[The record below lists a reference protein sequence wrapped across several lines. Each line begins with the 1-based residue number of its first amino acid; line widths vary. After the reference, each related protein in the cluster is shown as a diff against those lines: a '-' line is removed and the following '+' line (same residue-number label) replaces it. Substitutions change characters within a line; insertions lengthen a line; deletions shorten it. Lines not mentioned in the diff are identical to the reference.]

1 MIFPIPKK
9 ETYSDGRYAVSAAL
23 ADLSL
28 VDIFAAVKEGK
39 TEVAVCTDTALSGE
53 AHKISI
59 DENGVKIAYAT
70 EEGLFRAVTSL
81 WQLLRKN
88 GADLPYAEIEDAPTL
103 ARRGYMLDISRGRMP
118 KVETFKKIID
128 FLASVKYNELQ
139 IYMEG
144 HVFKFASFPQYTA
157 DFDCLNAKDIKELQ
171 AYCHARFIDLVP
183 NQNSFGHMYQW
194 LKNPELSHL
203 AVAPEGGKGGTIN
216 PLLPESLAFIDKLYS
231 DLLPYHESEYVN
243 VGFDEAY
250 GLGRYQLEEPCKK
263 YGRATVF
270 MDWLNKVADL
280 CKDKYGKKVQF
291 WSDMI
296 HAYPE
301 TYDRIPKGAIALEW
315 GYELGAAQRMA
326 ENCVDYKRAG
336 IDFYLCPSTNTHL
349 AFTGRNEVTV
359 FNIRTSAT
367 IAEKYGAKGLLLTDW
382 GCDCGQPTFLLWSA
396 FPVALAGQYAWN
408 PGTFNPEDFKP
419 DYNVAAEQYVDEVVF
434 KTEGVSEILRRIANY
449 YLLEPDRVHCGT
461 MCGQSLQ
468 MPLGE
473 MNFRGIFD
481 FRTRPHTHY
490 FENVINYVKGLVSE
504 IEKVQI
510 DPFYKEQIIL
520 NARMVVFAASFNKIR
535 LGEIPDASGI
545 QALIDEADAIDAAF
559 IRLWD
564 AENYA
569 EGKMEF
575 LSQLRG
581 RRADL
586 VTLLASKE

>member
-1 MIFPIPKK
+1 MIFPIPQSEK
-9 ETYSDGRYAVSAAL
+9 YSEGRFAAPSDL
-23 ADLSL
+23 ASLSL
-28 VDIFAAVKEGK
+28 VDLFSAVKDG
-39 TEVAVCTDTALSGE
+39 AAGAALSLDASLSGE

-59 DENGVKIAYAT
+59 SSEGIKIAYAT
-70 EEGLFRAVTSL
+70 EEGLFRAATSL
-81 WQLLRKN
+81 WQLLRKCGEN
-88 GADLPYAEIEDAPTL
+88 LPYAEIEDAPTL
-103 ARRGYMLDISRGRMP
+103 QRRGYMLDISRGRMP
-118 KVETFKKIID
+118 KVETYKKIID
-128 FLASVKYNELQ
+128 HLALLKYNEFQ

-157 DFDCLNAKDIKELQ
+157 DFDCLNAADLKEIQ
-171 AYCHARFIDLVP
+171 DYCKARFIDLVP
-183 NQNSFGHMYQW
+183 NQNSFGHMGRW
-194 LKNPELSHL
+194 LTKPELSHL

-216 PLLPESLAFIDKLYS
+216 PLLPESLSLIDKIFG
-231 DLLPYHESEYVN
+231 DLIPLHESEYVN
-243 VGFDEAY
+243 IGFDEAY
-250 GLGRYQLEEPCKK
+250 GLGRYQLEEPCRK

-280 CKDKYGKKVQF
+280 CSDKYGKKVQF

-367 IAEKYGAKGLLLTDW
+367 IAKKYGAKGLLLTDW

-408 PGTFNPEDFKP
+408 VGEFNAEDFKP
-419 DYNVAAEQYVDEVVF
+419 YYNVAAERYVDEVVF
-434 KTEGVSEILRRIANY
+434 GVEGVSEVLRRIANY

-461 MCGQSLQ
+461 MCGQSMQ

-473 MNFRGIFD
+473 TNFRGIFD
-481 FRTRPHTHY
+481 FGTRPYPYY
-490 FENVINYVKGLVSE
+490 FENVIQYVKNLLCELDHFE
-504 IEKVQI
+504 I
-510 DPFYKEQIIL
+510 DSFYKRQISL
-520 NARMVVFAASFNKIR
+520 NVRMVIFSASFAKIR
-535 LGEIPDASGI
+535 LGEIPDADGI
-545 QALIDEADAIDAAF
+545 RALIAEADAIEKEF
-559 IRLWD
+559 LLLWNE
-564 AENYA
+564 ENY
-569 EGKMEF
+569 EHGSDEF
-575 LSQLRG
+575 LGQLRG

-586 VTLLASKE
+586 EGLLEKA

>member
-9 ETYSDGRYAVSAAL
+9 ETYFEGRFCVSSAL
-23 ADLSL
+23 AAMPLAELYSE
-28 VDIFAAVKEGK
+28 VKEGK
-39 TEVAVCTDTALSGE
+39 AGVALLKDAALSGE
-53 AHKISI
+53 AHKITI
-59 DENGVKIAYAT
+59 GANGISIAYAT
-70 EEGLFRAVTSL
+70 DEGLFRAVTSL
-81 WQLLRKN
+81 WQLMRKN
-88 GADLPYAEIEDAPTL
+88 GQNLPHAEIEDAPTL
-103 ARRGYMLDISRGRMP
+103 ERRGYMLDISRGRMP

-157 DFDCLNAKDIKELQ
+157 DFDCLNGADIKELE
-171 AYCHARFIDLVP
+171 AYCKARFIDLVP
-183 NQNSFGHMYQW
+183 NQNSFGHMSQW
-194 LKNPELSHL
+194 LSKPELSHL

-216 PLLPESLAFIDKLYS
+216 PLLPESLSLIDTIYG
-231 DLLPYHESEYVN
+231 DLLPLHESEYVN

-270 MDWLNKVADL
+270 MDWLNKIADL
-280 CKDKYGKKVQF
+280 CKEKYAKKIQF

-296 HAYPE
+296 NAYPE
-301 TYDRIPKGAIALEW
+301 TYDRIPKGAVALEW
-315 GYELGAAQRMA
+315 GYELGSAQRMA
-326 ENCVDYKRAG
+326 ENCADYKRAG
-336 IDFYLCPSTNTHL
+336 IEFYLCPSTNTHL
-349 AFTGRNEVTV
+349 AFTGRNEVTT
-359 FNIRTSAT
+359 FNIRTSAQN
-367 IAEKYGAKGLLLTDW
+367 ARKYGAQGLLLTDW

-396 FPVALAGQYAWN
+396 FPVALAGQFAWN
-408 PGTFNPEDFKP
+408 PGEYNPESFMP
-419 DYNVAAEQYVDEVVF
+419 EFNVAAEQYVDEVVF
-434 KTEGVSEILRRIANY
+434 KADGISELLRRLSNY

-461 MCGQSLQ
+461 MCGQSMQ

-481 FRTRPHTHY
+481 FRTRPYPYY
-490 FENVINYVKGLVSE
+490 FENVIQYVMALALE
-504 IEKVQI
+504 IKRAEI

-520 NARMVVFAASFNKIR
+520 NARMVMFSAAVCKIR
-535 LGEIPDASGI
+535 LGDVPDADGI
-545 QALIDEADAIDAAF
+545 RALIAEADAIDAAF

-564 AENYA
+564 VENYA

-586 VTLLASKE
+586 FALLSAEK